1 MASRRQGTRTAKQTT
16 KAVGRSASSVSRERY
31 PQWKVELF
39 RAGISERQQSVS
51 GQMGARAMRAPG
63 A

>member
-1 MASRRQGTRTAKQTT
+1 MASRRQSTRTAKQTT
-16 KAVGRSASSVSRERY
+16 KTVGQSASSVSRERY

-39 RAGISERQQSVS
+39 RSGMSERQQSVS
-51 GQMGARAMRAPG
+51 GQMAGRAMRAPG

>member
-1 MASRRQGTRTAKQTT
+1 MANRKQTSTPKRTATVPR
-16 KAVGRSASSVSRERY
+16 AVSGGMNQRY
-31 PQWKVELF
+31 PRWKVELF

-51 GQMGARAMRAPG
+51 GQMSGRAMRAPG